1 MRGRNESRVTSREC
15 DHRVFFSLVHH
26 KLFNYMSASGLD
38 PESDS
43 EGDWEEVPV
52 PEEEKN
58 LEITIATRPAQD
70 KKARLS
76 RADQLLRTNSHKLHT
91 LALLTNAW
99 VRNKWINDPL
109 LHVGFAFIRDIIL
122 V

>member
-1 MRGRNESRVTSREC
+1 
-15 DHRVFFSLVHH
+15 
-26 KLFNYMSASGLD
+26 MSASGLD

-52 PEEEKN
+52 PEEETN